1 MQPIFNF
8 EKKSFLPCILRIC
21 SGGTLFCSNDDQKS
35 TNAFLER
42 ASTSQPFVDYFIR
55 SRLKESTL
63 VLSIVLE
70 LESIKDDHDWAIKFI
85 PNIRLQS
92 VFKKCWT
99 WSFGPLQ
106 TIVSILKRI
115 FTFQNR
121 KSARNTVTD
130 YFPDLWRKNEKY
142 ESVRFRTFRIYNRF

>member
-1 MQPIFNF
+1 
-8 EKKSFLPCILRIC
+8 
-21 SGGTLFCSNDDQKS
+21 
-35 TNAFLER
+35 
-42 ASTSQPFVDYFIR
+42 
-55 SRLKESTL
+55 
-63 VLSIVLE
+63 
-70 LESIKDDHDWAIKFI
+70 
-85 PNIRLQS
+85 
-92 VFKKCWT
+92 
-99 WSFGPLQ
+99 LQ